1 MPSRLSDCLV
11 REGTL
16 PVATVR
22 TAVARQLV
30 YGGALDTVLL
40 ELDAIDEPTLWA
52 ALEHATGVPA
62 PDGALFENPDPAAAT
77 AFDASWGK
85 RCRAVPVGRKQEG
98 TVQVLCGDPI
108 DDAALAAARAALGL
122 ALEVYVVPEVRL
134 AAARQAVYGEPMPPR
149 LLRVLGRLLGAQP
162 VRHWVEAQARAR
174 AAARQVETVTE
185 TVLEPVAAPAMET
198 LTSTGTSTDTSA
210 DTSTNANTTTRTR
223 TGEEGVVEERLCRV
237 AQDAQAEARLS
248 ALRMLR
254 TRLEH
259 PSVRAMRDRLRGELH
274 GPAAAAAT
282 AAEAL
287 GELRDPAVIPA
298 LVEVLTGAPA
308 LATAAHQA
316 LVAITLQDFGESR
329 RKWSAWWERHQSEE
343 RAEWLF
349 EALAHKSPEIRFAA
363 YEELRLITGE
373 YFGYHFDLPKREREE
388 ARERWHT
395 WWRQSGRGRGLA
407 GGARTG

>member
-1 MPSRLSDCLV
+1 M

-62 PDGALFENPDPAAAT
+62 PDGALFENPDPAAA
-77 AFDASWGK
+77 AAIGVSWGK

-108 DDAALAAARAALGL
+108 DDAALAAARAELGL

-174 AAARQVETVTE
+174 ATAAQAEVVS
-185 TVLEPVAAPAMET
+185 AAPQEVAPE
-198 LTSTGTSTDTSA
+198 TSTIA
-210 DTSTNANTTTRTR
+210 DTNANTTATT
-223 TGEEGVVEERLCRV
+223 TTSTTMSAFASTSTNGQGEVEERLCRV
-237 AQDAQAEARLS
+237 AEDAQAEARLS

-254 TRLEH
+254 TRLGH
-259 PSVRAMRDRLRGELH
+259 PSVRAMRERLRAGLH
-274 GPAAAAAT
+274 GPTAAAT
-282 AAEAL
+282 AAAEAL
-287 GELRDPAVIPA
+287 SELRDPEVIPA
-298 LVEVLTGAPA
+298 LVEVLTGAPG
-308 LATAAHQA
+308 LAAAAHQA

-329 RKWSAWWERHQSEE
+329 RKWSSWWERHQGEE

-349 EALAHKSPEIRFAA
+349 EALLHKSPEMRFAA

-388 ARERWHT
+388 AHERWHN
-395 WWRQSGRGRGLA
+395 WWREQGRGRRLA
-407 GGARTG
+407 GGERTG

>member
-1 MPSRLSDCLV
+1 MPSRLPECLV

-16 PVATVR
+16 PLATVR

-62 PDGALFENPDPAAAT
+62 PDGALFENPDPAAAA
-77 AFDASWGK
+77 AFGASWGK

-108 DDAALAAARAALGL
+108 DDAALAAARTELGL

-162 VRHWVEAQARAR
+162 VRLWVEAQARAR
-174 AAARQVETVTE
+174 APQAEAVSAETDTN
-185 TVLEPVAAPAMET
+185 TTATTTATAST
-198 LTSTGTSTDTSA
+198 TTSTPK
-210 DTSTNANTTTRTR
+210 NAE
-223 TGEEGVVEERLCRV
+223 GEVEERLCRV
-237 AQDAQAEARLS
+237 AEDAQAEARLS

-254 TRLEH
+254 TRLDH
-259 PSVRAMRDRLRGELH
+259 PSVRAMRDRLRGDLH
-274 GPAAAAAT
+274 GPASAAAV

-287 GELRDPAVIPA
+287 GELRDPEVIPA

-308 LATAAHQA
+308 LAAAAHQA

-329 RKWSAWWERHQSEE
+329 RKWSAWWERHQGEE

-349 EALAHKSPEIRFAA
+349 EALLHKSPEMRFAA

-388 ARERWHT
+388 AHDRWHS
-395 WWRQSGRGRGLA
+395 WWRDKGRGGRLA
-407 GGARTG
+407 GGERTG